1 MFWPAFTAVPFDTHA
16 GVQDLHSKFFL
27 ELTDQLAQAWAL
39 EFDDLMA
46 IQTSEMMVLGR
57 SDRFVVLTLVVA
69 GQVAPINES
78 HFRQDSQGSVY
89 RGQADVGVL
98 LTCPLE
104 DAFGIQVFFCSFD
117 DIKHN
122 LALEGNAATAPPHSG
137 KRFVMSS
144 HGISLSLLLLQII
157 LNNYSQQIT
166 PIQVKYIIRGNAG
179 LHKPFCL
186 LVEVA
191 K

>member
-1 MFWPAFTAVPFDTHA
+1 M
-16 GVQDLHSKFFL
+16 QDFHSKFFL
-27 ELTDQLAQAWAL
+27 ELTDQLVQTWAL

-46 IQTSEMMVLGR
+46 IQTGEMMVLR
-57 SDRFVVLTLVVA
+57 RPDRFVMLTLVVA

-89 RGQADVGVL
+89 RSQTDVRVL

-104 DAFGIQVFFCSFD
+104 DAFGVQVFFSSFD
-117 DIKHN
+117 YIEHD

-137 KRFVMSS
+137 KRFGMSS

-157 LNNYSQQIT
+157 LNNYSQEIT

-186 LVEVA
+186 PIEVA